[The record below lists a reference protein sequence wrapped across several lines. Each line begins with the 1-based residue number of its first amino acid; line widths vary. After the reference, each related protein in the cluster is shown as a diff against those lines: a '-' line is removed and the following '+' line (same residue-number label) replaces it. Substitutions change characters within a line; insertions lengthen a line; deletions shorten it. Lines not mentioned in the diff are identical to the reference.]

1 MERTRFANT
10 VPNEFTRRAGDAIRS
25 IPRGKVASYGFIAA
39 LAGDVRQAR
48 QVAWILHSSSDKERL
63 PWHRVVSA
71 QGRISLPPGRG
82 GREQKRR
89 LEAEGVSV
97 GRGGTVDLGKYG
109 WDSTR
114 PKSAAL
120 ARLDLDRLG
129 ED

>member
-1 MERTRFANT
+1 M
-10 VPNEFTRRAGDAIRS
+10 PNEFTRRARDAIRS
-25 IPRGKVASYGFIAA
+25 IPYGKVASYRFIAA

-63 PWHRVVSA
+63 PWQRVISA
-71 QGRISLPPGRG
+71 RGRISLPPGRG
-82 GREQKRR
+82 GREQKRQ

-97 GRGGTVDLGKYG
+97 GRGGTVDLRKYG
-109 WDSTR
+109 WDPIR
-114 PKSAAL
+114 LKSAAL